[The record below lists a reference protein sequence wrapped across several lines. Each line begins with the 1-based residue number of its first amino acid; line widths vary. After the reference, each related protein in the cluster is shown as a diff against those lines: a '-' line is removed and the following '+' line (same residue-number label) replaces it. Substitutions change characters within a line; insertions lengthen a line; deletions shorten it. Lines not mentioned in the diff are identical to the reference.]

1 MLPTVRHTKYGRI
14 RGMVVGEGGR
24 SSGVL
29 LYLTCTKG
37 EIPMSISATHSP
49 RKRTRR
55 RTKNSTITIMDM
67 IMIMVNRTRK
77 KMTSWVIY
85 I

>member
-1 MLPTVRHTKYGRI
+1 
-14 RGMVVGEGGR
+14 
-24 SSGVL
+24 
-29 LYLTCTKG
+29 
-37 EIPMSISATHSP
+37 MSISATHSP

-55 RTKNSTITIMDM
+55 RTKNSTIITIMDM

-77 KMTSWVIY
+77 KITSWVID

>member
-1 MLPTVRHTKYGRI
+1 
-14 RGMVVGEGGR
+14 
-24 SSGVL
+24 
-29 LYLTCTKG
+29 
-37 EIPMSISATHSP
+37 MSISATHSP
-49 RKRTRR
+49 RKKTRR

-77 KMTSWVIY
+77 IMASWVID